1 MELLKERRERER
13 ERNIT
18 LPNDSEFFPHL
29 GTLGWYDMRNCYPD
43 VAALVDT
50 LQNQLEE
57 RGRFSFSLK
66 LFLGILFLVPQKS
79 DNLHSQ

>member
-29 GTLGWYDMRNCYPD
+29 GTLGWYDMWNCSPD
-43 VAALVDT
+43 LAALVDT

-57 RGRFSFSLK
+57 RAERMRIWSGQDIGVDKIVASA
-66 LFLGILFLVPQKS
+66 
-79 DNLHSQ
+79 

>member
-1 MELLKERRERER
+1 M
-13 ERNIT
+13 
-18 LPNDSEFFPHL
+18 
-29 GTLGWYDMRNCYPD
+29 WNCSPD
-43 VAALVDT
+43 LAALVDT